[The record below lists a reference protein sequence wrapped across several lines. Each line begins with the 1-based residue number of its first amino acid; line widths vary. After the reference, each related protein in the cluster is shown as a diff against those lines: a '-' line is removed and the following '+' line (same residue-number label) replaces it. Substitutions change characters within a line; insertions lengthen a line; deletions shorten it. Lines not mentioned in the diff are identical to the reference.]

1 MPGDR
6 KVGQLDHP
14 ERYGSKR
21 LAVYTNSVGPYF
33 MLDGAR
39 ESVHGSQLWTT
50 LSNVKMRG
58 TVPVHALGGGLALD
72 ATDAH
77 EDADLQ
83 AAIAAS
89 LAAQEEDAS
98 APMDEDEPAPAAP
111 PVEAAGQDA
120 DAGGGNGNGAR
131 ECSICLTEPV
141 DTLMRP
147 CNHLIACSAC
157 ARRLARAPCPVCRRP
172 VHSVERVF
180 F

>member
-1 MPGDR
+1 MPNDR
-6 KVGQLDHP
+6 RVGALDHP
-14 ERYGSKR
+14 ERFGSKR
-21 LAVYTNSVGPYF
+21 LAVYTNSNGPYF
-33 MLDGAR
+33 MLDGVR
-39 ESVHGSQLWTT
+39 ESVHGSQLWTS

-58 TVPVHALGGGLALD
+58 TVPVHAPGGGLAHD
-72 ATDAH
+72 EADAH
-77 EDADLQ
+77 EPEDADLQ

-89 LAAQEEDAS
+89 LAAQEETREEA
-98 APMDEDEPAPAAP
+98 APMAP
-111 PVEAAGQDA
+111 PPEADQDDAAVESSS
-120 DAGGGNGNGAR
+120 NGAR

-172 VHSVERVF
+172 VRSVERVF

>member
-58 TVPVHALGGGLALD
+58 TLPVHAPGGGLALD
-72 ATDAH
+72 AADAH
-77 EDADLQ
+77 EAEDANLQ

-89 LAAQEEDAS
+89 LAAQEEPREEA
-98 APMDEDEPAPAAP
+98 APMAP
-111 PVEAAGQDA
+111 PPEAGQDE
-120 DAGGGNGNGAR
+120 DAAAERGSNGAR

-172 VHSVERVF
+172 VRSVERVF